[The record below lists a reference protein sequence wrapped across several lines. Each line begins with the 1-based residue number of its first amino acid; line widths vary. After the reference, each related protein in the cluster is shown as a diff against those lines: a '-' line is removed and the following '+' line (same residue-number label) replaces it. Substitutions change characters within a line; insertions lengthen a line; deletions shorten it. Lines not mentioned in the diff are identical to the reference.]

1 MSAIVVKRYIFDYG
15 ELLKILTE
23 TPYSKKL
30 LISDFDKNQTFEIVY
45 DSTNNKYVLEM
56 YESTLLFNSI
66 TELIDYLKKNFIFT
80 FLYAKIYYICDF
92 NCNDKEIKQLYEYL
106 SKDKDNLL
114 VKITKVKQ
122 MDYSYV

>member
-1 MSAIVVKRYIFDYG
+1 MSSIVVKRYIFDYG

-23 TPYSKKL
+23 TPYSKRL
-30 LISDFDKNQTFEIVY
+30 LISDFDNNQTFEITY

-56 YESTLLFNSI
+56 FESTVLFDSV
-66 TELIDYLKKNFIFT
+66 TKLIDYIKKNFVFI

-92 NCNDKEIKQLYEYL
+92 DCDDKKIKQLYEYL
-106 SKDKDNLL
+106 LKDKDNLL